1 MFRYGSASSVTS
13 AKSPPPSAQ
22 SVNATQQ
29 AGTTA
34 TGAPTDPLPTG
45 GTPPHSVLINRCH
58 EVKRITKSL
67 VNYFDGLATAHNNHG
82 LAIAKL
88 AGPNIIQAPLQESSL
103 FLPAATTSTHKSDAE
118 DISANGWGDLLKMTK
133 DATQA
138 MGDDH
143 QNFARN
149 LSKNV
154 VVPLKKLRPDIKAHI
169 ANMEKELGKLAD
181 AVTKERD
188 ASNACL
194 TALSNALGPD
204 SHADTICAEDP
215 VVLRAAVEAQLK
227 QQVTKENDMLAAVIN
242 WTERTEAKEKEVFR
256 EIARCWNVFEQANS
270 NLHLGNQQRSMLLSG
285 EVDSIAPDAEWTFF
299 SKLNHVIPSDTPS
312 RKLEDIDFTGREDPR
327 TIPVREGMLERQ
339 KRFLKTWSN
348 GFWILSPSGHL
359 HSYASSTSPIA
370 FPQVSLALRHCTLG
384 PMPMPEVGSKGK
396 QMEALFT
403 IDAPDGKYVFRAKSW
418 EELSAWWTDVEK
430 FTKKAEI
437 PIEQDPRAALAAERE
452 QAEREMQE
460 ANAQRLA
467 EEEARLQNGT
477 AEGDRGDPGASAAE
491 DQNKPAPPTLPPRS
505 PAIDASAATGST
517 SEPTEV
523 DIGSSSGDHHHSSGD
538 IAGSEVP
545 RETPSSPTPPAASNS
560 SAPILTE
567 VTESP
572 DHERS
577 STNEEGGGAG
587 GGGDLSQKMD
597 DVKL

>member
-1 MFRYGSASSVTS
+1 MFRYGSSSSVTS

-22 SVNATQQ
+22 SQTTPGTPNA
-29 AGTTA
+29 
-34 TGAPTDPLPTG
+34 GAPTDPLPSG
-45 GTPPHSVLINRCH
+45 GTAPHSVLINRCH

-88 AGPNIIQAPLQESSL
+88 AGPGIIQAPLQESSL

-118 DISANGWGDLLKMTK
+118 DVSANGWGDLLKMTK

-138 MGDDH
+138 MGEDH
-143 QNFARN
+143 QAFARN

-154 VVPLKKLRPDIKAHI
+154 VVPLKKLRPDIKSHI

-188 ASNACL
+188 ASNVCL

-204 SHADTICAEDP
+204 SHAETICGEDP
-215 VVLRAAVEAQLK
+215 VILRAAVEAQLR
-227 QQVTKENDMLAAVIN
+227 QQVTKENEMLAAVIN

-256 EIARCWNVFEQANS
+256 EIGRCWTVFESANS

-285 EVDSIAPDAEWTFF
+285 EVDTIAPDAEWTFF
-299 SKLNHVIPSDTPS
+299 SKLHHVIPADTAP
-312 RKLEDIDFTGREDPR
+312 RRLEDIEYTGREDPL
-327 TIPVREGMLERQ
+327 TQPVREGVLERQ
-339 KRFLKTWSN
+339 KRFLKTWAT

-359 HSYASSTSPIA
+359 HSYASSTSPISHPA
-370 FPQVSLALRHCTLG
+370 VSLPLRHCTLG
-384 PMPMPEVGSKGK
+384 PMPTPEVGSKGK
-396 QMEALFT
+396 QLEAMFT
-403 IDAPDGKYVFRAKSW
+403 VDAPDGKYVLRAKSW
-418 EELSAWWTDVEK
+418 EELSAWWTDIEK
-430 FTKKAEI
+430 FTKKAEV
-437 PIEQDPRAALAAERE
+437 PAVVGDDQDPQVALAAERE

-477 AEGDRGDPGASAAE
+477 AEGDRGDLGAAAAVAAA
-491 DQNKPAPPTLPPRS
+491 DDANKGAPPTLPPRS
-505 PAIDASAATGST
+505 PAAQPISESV
-517 SEPTEV
+517 EPTEV
-523 DIGSSSGDHHHSSGD
+523 DIGSSAQQEHVGD
-538 IAGSEVP
+538 IGSATSD
-545 RETPSSPTPPAASNS
+545 ETHRQIPSSPPPPAATTS

-572 DHERS
+572 GENHNDQQD
-577 STNEEGGGAG
+577 
-587 GGGDLSQKMD
+587 GDISQKMD